1 MVRTFGPRL
10 AEKSF
15 GPFHEPYTAG
25 LWKRVASHLPRSKGR
40 ATALK
45 ALEEHDIQMVG
56 RYARWMFQG
65 IADSLRDGLYVGAA
79 NRWHG
84 GKS

>member
-1 MVRTFGPRL
+1 L
-10 AEKSF
+10 E
-15 GPFHEPYTAG
+15 
-25 LWKRVASHLPRSKGR
+25 
-40 ATALK
+40 

-56 RYARWMFQG
+56 RYVRWMFQG
-65 IADSLRDGLYVGAA
+65 IADSLHDGLYVGAA